1 MAELDPNV
9 DWGYIDNLMN
19 HIRSMYPALAW
30 MLNVPELADLILK
43 AGIENWDEG
52 RILGALQGTQWW
64 KDRNQGAR
72 DWEQLVNTD
81 PATANQRRDDLARQI
96 RQFAGQNGLTI
107 TNEQAIYIAVESLAK
122 GRTQAEWQQNVLD
135 FTMGA
140 GGGNQGA
147 KTVTMNLRQLAGEY
161 AVPMSDATLRQW
173 EQNILNGTAD
183 QNTFRAYLME
193 QAKSLFPSL
202 ANAIDR
208 GITVRQYVAPYQ
220 EIAAQELGV
229 NPNDIDWTDPKWSTA
244 IHRIDPKT
252 GQPVSLSLSDWQ
264 REIRT
269 NPIYGFDQTTRAKD
283 QAAGLG
289 QAMLER
295 LGFAA

>member
-1 MAELDPNV
+1 MADLDPNV

-19 HIRSMYPALAW
+19 HIRSIYPSLSW

-43 AGIENWDEG
+43 AGIENWDDG
-52 RILGALQGTQWW
+52 RILAALQATQWW
-64 KDRNQGAR
+64 KDRNEGAR
-72 DWEQLVNTD
+72 SWEQLVNTD
-81 PATANQRRDDLARQI
+81 PASANQRRDDLARQI
-96 RQFAGQNGLTI
+96 RQFAGQAGLTI

-135 FTMGA
+135 FLMGTQGQDA
-140 GGGNQGA
+140 KGGGI
-147 KTVTMNLRQLAGEY
+147 NLKALAAEY
-161 AVPMSDATLRQW
+161 AVPLSDVTLKQW